1 MKCRWLCTV
10 VSAVVLAGLF
20 LGACSSGPTE
30 EPLDLSPTVQVKEGG
45 GLAVVDA
52 MGRSVE
58 FSELPQR
65 VVVAGKSSLTIVN
78 TLFLFP
84 EAQDRVV
91 GLVVGNQNPGDFLG
105 FVDPT
110 FDQKAVLE
118 VEAGPEQIAPLEP
131 DVVIL
136 RSFMADKL
144 GKPLEQLDIP
154 VVYVDLETPEQYFR
168 DLGTLGQVLGN
179 ERRAEEI
186 KAYYQEKLDQVD
198 KNLEGLTGEQM
209 PGVLLLQYN
218 DKGGEV
224 AFNVPSASWIQTIEA
239 ELAGGQP
246 VWKDAAQS
254 GGWTVVNLEQIA
266 AWDPDKVFVIH
277 YKGDSAEIADEL
289 EADPQWQSLGVTEQG
304 EIYGFASDIFSWD
317 QPDPRWILGTV
328 WLAGKVHP
336 DRFADL
342 DMRQQVIEFFEQ
354 MYGMPKASVEENI
367 LPSLKGDVE

>member
-110 FDQKAVLE
+110 FDQKVVLE

-154 VVYVDLETPEQYFR
+154 VVYVDLETPEQYSR

-218 DKGGEV
+218 DKGG
-224 AFNVPSASWIQTIEA
+224 
-239 ELAGGQP
+239 
-246 VWKDAAQS
+246 
-254 GGWTVVNLEQIA
+254 
-266 AWDPDKVFVIH
+266 
-277 YKGDSAEIADEL
+277 
-289 EADPQWQSLGVTEQG
+289 
-304 EIYGFASDIFSWD
+304 
-317 QPDPRWILGTV
+317 R
-328 WLAGKVHP
+328 
-336 DRFADL
+336 
-342 DMRQQVIEFFEQ
+342 
-354 MYGMPKASVEENI
+354 
-367 LPSLKGDVE
+367 LPSTCPRPPGSRRSRPSWPGASPFGRTRPRVVAGRW